1 MTKKIRSIDF
11 PGLSEFNR
19 ASEGPQNGGKMT
31 GMDLLEFRD
40 INGPD
45 PMPKYG
51 AIWSIGCLVWISPPP
66 RYLEGYVIT
75 DSLSQLGLTHICM
88 MLHNVFMAAAQSE
101 SIYVLHSTFLF
112 TT

>member
-31 GMDLLEFRD
+31 GMDILQFRD

-51 AIWSIGCLVWISPPP
+51 AICSIGCQGLIPWLPGFP
-66 RYLEGYVIT
+66 L
-75 DSLSQLGLTHICM
+75 LSQLGLVARWSC
-88 MLHNVFMAAAQSE
+88 NC
-101 SIYVLHSTFLF
+101 
-112 TT
+112 